1 MVAELTGGRGIRHQ
15 ASGDERFH
23 DVIVE
28 QAANPHLTR
37 TLMPLRSLVQR
48 YGGAVVGAL
57 LHHRGGAGPPA
68 RGGERAVVDSKALG
82 KLYTSPVTLARF
94 EPTPAPPTV
103 ATSVWSSTPSSAASA
118 PQRP

>member
-37 TLMPLRSLVQR
+37 TLMPLRSLVRR
-48 YGGAVVGAL
+48 YGGAVVGHYFATEEQLDRL
-57 LHHRGGAGPPA
+57 L
-68 RGGERAVVDSKALG
+68 AVV
-82 KLYTSPVTLARF
+82 
-94 EPTPAPPTV
+94 
-103 ATSVWSSTPSSAASA
+103 SAAA
-118 PQRP
+118 GYRGARI